1 MYFLHPNLANREK
14 RSSITEFNRSIFAS
28 SFQTCLPIQTQDAY
42 ANAAAHRVSVVVV
55 VVVVVAVVA
64 VVVVAVVV
72 VAVVVVVVAAFDCVC
87 TRCCRFTCIS
97 CVYFLLF
104 NHLIVVFETTP
115 HLLCIHACCC

>member
-1 MYFLHPNLANREK
+1 MYFLQSEFGREK

-72 VAVVVVVVAAFDCVC
+72 AVVVVVVAAFDSVF